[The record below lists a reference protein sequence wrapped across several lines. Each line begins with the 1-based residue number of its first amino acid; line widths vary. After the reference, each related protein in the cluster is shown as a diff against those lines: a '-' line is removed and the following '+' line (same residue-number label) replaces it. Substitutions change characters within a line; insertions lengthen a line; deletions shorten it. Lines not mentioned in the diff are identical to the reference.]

1 MGSDTSARLEERPP
15 STAQVAGRPSRLT
28 RQASAVLGRRWHL
41 PPRRNKVRLSRD
53 VQVPMRDGVVLLA
66 DHYAPVTNLQRP
78 TVLMRCPYGR
88 GQAFAML
95 AMPFAE
101 RGYHVLLQS
110 TRGTFGSGGT
120 FRPAVDEAADG
131 QDTVAW
137 LRTQDWF
144 DGRLGTV
151 GASYLAFAQWALAL
165 DPPPE
170 LKAMVVQIS
179 PHDLA
184 SAGYPNGV
192 FELYN
197 LLMWSD
203 LMAHQEQLGAIR
215 GFWRTA
221 RSEQRLAAALRRL
234 PLRATGDSIGG
245 AGAPWYGEWLNH
257 PDMTDS
263 FWDGYRAGAALDL
276 VTVPTLL
283 ISGFHDFF
291 VEQTLQQYQAL
302 RSRGVPAALTI
313 GPWTHMTIDGGV
325 TTAETLGW
333 LDAYLDAN
341 GPAPRSEPVRAW
353 TSGLRE
359 WRDLPQ
365 WPPPGTAHRTWY
377 LRAPGALS
385 GAEPAEGATQTSF
398 SYDPAAP
405 TPAVGGRT
413 MSMTGGGSKDNTALE
428 RRDDVLTFSTPPLP
442 AALQVAGRPVVDLW
456 LRTDPPHANLFARLC
471 DVDERGR
478 SRNLTDQ
485 IVRLPIPAD
494 RSADGSAD
502 GPADGPAQLVS
513 MALPDMNHVF
523 LAGHLIRLQLSGGA
537 HPRFARNLG
546 TGDDPVDGSATAVVR
561 YDVQHS
567 REQPSALSLPVLG
580 QPNGH
585 PDGGRQAGR

>member
-1 MGSDTSARLEERPP
+1 MGSDVSARVQERPH
-15 STAQVAGRPSRLT
+15 STPPAGGRPGRLT
-28 RQASAVLGRRWHL
+28 SQASAVLGKRWHL

-66 DHYAPVTNLQRP
+66 DHYAPVTDVQRP

-88 GQAFAML
+88 KAFAMVAL
-95 AMPFAE
+95 PFAE

-137 LRTQDWF
+137 LRAQDWF

-151 GASYLAFAQWALAL
+151 GASYLAFVQWALAL

-184 SAGYPNGV
+184 TAGYPNGV

-203 LMAHQEQLGAIR
+203 LMAHQEQVGAVR

-221 RSEQRLAAALRRL
+221 RSDKRLAAALRRL
-234 PLRATGDSIGG
+234 PLRATGDTIGG

-257 PDMTDS
+257 QDMADP
-263 FWDGYRAGAALDL
+263 FWSGYNASAALDR

-291 VEQTLQQYQAL
+291 VQQTLHQYQAL
-302 RSRGVPAALTI
+302 RSRGVPTALTI

-325 TTAETLGW
+325 TTAETLSW
-333 LDAYLDAN
+333 LDAYLDGDGN
-341 GPAPRSEPVRAW
+341 GAPSRPGPVRAW
-353 TSGLRE
+353 TSGVQE
-359 WRDLPQ
+359 WRELPQ
-365 WPPPGTAHRTWY
+365 WPPAGTTQRTWY
-377 LRAPGALS
+377 LHAPGALS
-385 GAEPAEGATQTSF
+385 GAEPAEGTTQTGF

-405 TPAVGGRT
+405 TPSVGGRT

-428 RRDDVLTFSTPPLP
+428 RRDDVLTFSTAPL
-442 AALQVAGRPVVDLW
+442 AAPLQVAGPPVTELW
-456 LRTDPPHANLFARLC
+456 VRTDPPHANLFVRLC
-471 DVDERGR
+471 DVDESGR

-485 IVRLPIPAD
+485 IVRLPV
-494 RSADGSAD
+494 RADGSA
-502 GPADGPAQLVS
+502 QLVRV
-513 MALPDMNHVF
+513 ALTDVNHVF
-523 LAGHLIRLQLSGGA
+523 LAGHRIRLQLSGGA

-546 TGDDPVDGSATAVVR
+546 TGEDPVDGSATAVVR
-561 YDVQHS
+561 YDIQHS
-567 REQPSALSLPVLG
+567 REQPSAVTLPVVG
-580 QPNGH
+580 EPNGH
-585 PDGGRQAGR
+585 QAGQPQAGL